1 MTTSL
6 GLAVA
11 KLALVNAEESSDKM
25 PVYEVVSAVAAII
38 AEVLASQWQVLQL
51 MPTVQVTTV
60 CMHFHG
66 SDH

>member
-11 KLALVNAEESSDKM
+11 KLALANAEESSGKM

-38 AEVLASQWQVLQL
+38 AEVLAFQ
-51 MPTVQVTTV
+51 
-60 CMHFHG
+60 
-66 SDH
+66 